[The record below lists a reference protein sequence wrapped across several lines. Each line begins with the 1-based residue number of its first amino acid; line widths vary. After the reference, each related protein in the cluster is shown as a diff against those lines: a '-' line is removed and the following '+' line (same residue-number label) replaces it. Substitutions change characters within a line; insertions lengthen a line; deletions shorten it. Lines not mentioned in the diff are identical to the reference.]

1 MKIAIDLSA
10 IQGAHRMRGIG
21 FTIINFINNI
31 SAQDRADHS
40 FVFYMY
46 PDAKSQSETLALLD
60 LSNVEY
66 EVRDLGNR
74 RVVTK
79 TLPGRLRYII
89 SALNQLLELR
99 DYYFGDSRVKSLKDI
114 DVFLQ
119 ADQSQKL
126 PRKGKHLNVLFLYDM
141 IPFVL
146 EWDYLWAYDTAR
158 IRGFSR
164 KAALRCKARRWLY
177 IHKLR
182 ISTRR
187 ADKMIAISQQTKDD
201 FTKYL
206 SIRDDRIRVIPLG
219 VAIPQHT
226 DLPVRINRYIETPW
240 GYSPRAMTGLP
251 DNPYLLF
258 VGGAD
263 RRRRIEDLVGA
274 FNLLRAQGH
283 ELKLILS
290 GDSMQGP
297 RNIAT
302 EEIQHALATSS
313 YQDDIIYT
321 GFIDDNV
328 RDRLYKNALVFI
340 FPSKYEGFGLPVL
353 EAMSYGCP
361 IISYENS
368 ATKEVAGTVPI
379 YAKDVLSLSAAIN
392 KIIDDKPLVDSLKN
406 KGLTH
411 VKRFSWKKTSSEI
424 IDYLAN

>member
-21 FTIINFINNI
+21 FTIINFINNM
-31 SAQDRADHS
+31 SVHDRANHS
-40 FVFYMY
+40 FIFYMY
-46 PDAKSQSETLALLD
+46 PGTKSRSETLALLD
-60 LSNVEY
+60 LSNIEY
-66 EVRDLGNR
+66 EVRNLSNR
-74 RVVTK
+74 RVITK
-79 TLPGRLRYII
+79 TLPGKLRFVI

-99 DYYFGDSRVKSLKDI
+99 DYYFGDSRVKLLTGV

-119 ADQSQKL
+119 ADQSQKM
-126 PRKGKHLNVLFLYDM
+126 PRKGKHQNVLFLYDM

-146 EWDYLWAYDTAR
+146 EWDYLWTYDTAR
-158 IRGFSR
+158 TRGFSR

-182 ISTRR
+182 ISVRR
-187 ADKMIAISQQTKDD
+187 ADKMIAISQQTKAD
-201 FTKYL
+201 FMKYL
-206 SIRDDRIRVIPLG
+206 SIKDNRIRVIPLG
-219 VAIPQHT
+219 VSVPRHT
-226 DLPVRINRYIETPW
+226 DLPVHINRYIETSW
-240 GYSPRAMTGLP
+240 GYSARGLLGLP
-251 DNPYLLF
+251 DTPYLLF

-274 FNLLRAQGH
+274 FNILRAQGRD
-283 ELKLILS
+283 LKLVLS

-321 GFIDDNV
+321 GFIDDNA

-361 IISYENS
+361 IISYENN
-368 ATKEVAGTVPI
+368 ATKEVAGAVPI
-379 YAKDVLSLSAAIN
+379 YAKDVLSLTAAIN

-406 KGLTH
+406 KGLAH
-411 VKRFSWKKTSSEI
+411 VKRFSWTKTSSEI
-424 IDYLAN
+424 INYLVN